1 MKTGVH
7 PMRVKLKLFFK
18 WGIEFDEDNPYTVE
32 DNGNRKVEYASRRE
46 LLKAILLK
54 HHPEDYEKYFPS
66 DIGDG
71 GGGVGM
77 VESMSHK
84 PATSEPVSNDSKKR
98 SGGGQADDPRF
109 RSFDEKNTEKHLN
122 QEVTDNE

>member
-32 DNGNRKVEYASRRE
+32 DNGNRKVEYALRRE

-66 DIGDG
+66 DVGD

-77 VESMSHK
+77 VESMNHK

-98 SGGGQADDPRF
+98 SGGGQSEDPRF
-109 RSFDEKNTEKHLN
+109 RSFDEKTTGKQLK